1 MDDGFARSAHSSFIL
16 PPSSFAL
23 TMIHSMTGFGRAS
36 GALSARYFATVTAKS
51 VNHRFLEVSV
61 RLPEYLW
68 DMEAPLR
75 AITSEVFSRGKVDL
89 SVRVQRTQQPE
100 YAVRINTQIA
110 NTVIPQLRTI
120 AEELGLGATL
130 TGSDLMR
137 VPDFLQV
144 EALDAEVTEDEREA
158 LVRIVRETFSQMRA
172 MREREGES
180 LRADIG
186 ARVRTIRTLSDQ
198 LGAHRDNIRAELL
211 ASYQQRVQEIAAMA
225 GTDVS
230 QDRIAQEVVVM
241 VEKGDV
247 AEELTRL
254 GHHLEQTEK
263 VMSGGE
269 AAGKKLDFLSQE
281 MLREINT
288 MGSKS
293 RSAAIRTLVVE
304 LKTELER
311 IREQVQNVE

>member
-1 MDDGFARSAHSSFIL
+1 
-16 PPSSFAL
+16 
-23 TMIHSMTGFGRAS
+23 MIHSMTGFGRAA
-36 GALSARYFATVTAKS
+36 GALSPRYFATVTAKS
-51 VNHRFLEVSV
+51 VNHRFLEASV
-61 RLPEYLW
+61 RLPEYMW

-75 AITSEVFSRGKVDL
+75 AIASEFFSRGKLDV
-89 SVRVQRTQQPE
+89 SIRIQRTQQPE
-100 YAVRINTQIA
+100 YNVRINTQIA
-110 NTVIPQLRTI
+110 NTVIPQLRSI

-144 EALDAEVTEDEREA
+144 EALDAEISDDERES
-158 LVRIVRETFSQMRA
+158 LVRLVREAFTQMAA
-172 MREREGES
+172 MRQREGQS
-180 LRADIG
+180 LTDDITS
-186 ARVRTIRTLSDQ
+186 RMNTIRDLSDQ
-198 LGAHRDNIRAELL
+198 LSRHRDDVRAEVL

-230 QDRIAQEVVVM
+230 QDRIAQDVVVM
-241 VEKGDV
+241 VEKGDI

-254 GHHLEQTEK
+254 GHHLDQTEK
-263 VMSGGE
+263 AIGGRE

-281 MLREINT
+281 MIREINT

-304 LKTELER
+304 LKTEVER

>member
-1 MDDGFARSAHSSFIL
+1 
-16 PPSSFAL
+16 
-23 TMIHSMTGFGRAS
+23 MTGFGRAA

-51 VNHRFLEVSV
+51 VNHRFLEASV
-61 RLPEYLW
+61 RLPEYMW

-75 AITSEVFSRGKVDL
+75 AIASEVFSRGKLDV
-89 SVRVQRTQQPE
+89 SIRIQRTQQPE
-100 YAVRINTQIA
+100 YNVRINTQIA
-110 NTVIPQLRTI
+110 NTIIPQLRSI

-144 EALDAEVTEDEREA
+144 EALDAEIADDERES
-158 LVRIVRETFSQMRA
+158 LVRLVREAFAQMA
-172 MREREGES
+172 IMREREGQS
-180 LRADIG
+180 LHQDIT
-186 ARVRTIRTLSDQ
+186 ARMTTIRDLRDQ
-198 LGAHRDNIRAELL
+198 LAHHRDDVRAELL
-211 ASYQQRVQEIAAMA
+211 ASYQQRVQEIAAVA

-241 VEKGDV
+241 VEKGDI

-254 GHHLEQTEK
+254 GHHLDQTEK
-263 VMSGGE
+263 AIAGRE